1 MCIFVADI
9 MNLKTIICDNMEK
22 NTMKRGLLLMALC
35 CVGCLSTRAQAIIL
49 TSDQQLTDLA
59 DDPDKKIDNTT
70 GLTKSFQSL
79 REVVQSNKRNGN
91 KEFALAFDEFFRQYR
106 DDRNTTRLLTPDMDE
121 YVEKVSRISKF
132 VEKEGDG
139 MGLELSLL
147 SPLELGQAYHHQTGN
162 TGHWV
167 AFKVGRRNRTTG
179 RFSMEMWQ
187 QVEWNNN
194 KGKTPLKLVGVRA
207 YAFHPQDVCEGKR
220 YVDPNEIRPLQ
231 NVNYEVLD
239 SLQGYPP
246 HLLLRVYGEEP
257 ACQGYDHVMVILEYQ
272 SQEMDYFAQDALPFL
287 KNLLKKYHDYGVNL
301 MSLYSDEMHI
311 QQDWAYFNHHEDGQL
326 NVRYLTPSMQ
336 KFFQEK
342 YGQPFDER
350 YMLYFAYQPPHT
362 PYVTAEIP
370 VEYVMGRE
378 PVDVFRTA
386 LLRDRYYHLLQNTV
400 VDLFKEAKQF
410 GEQLF
415 GRELRTS
422 AHASWA
428 QSPTIDYWYSLHP
441 TYANNYEYTPNFLWS
456 NTVHQAAAA
465 CYDYFKWG
473 EYLQPT
479 GNDFCEGGWLD
490 RDYYGAAMAASIAVI
505 NKYPNAYAAAW
516 GMPSASHERRMAI
529 NHAFGCQ
536 PPFHYQMVTGNV
548 IRDIE
553 VLMLYPMDL
562 VAVNPSFGSWMMQ
575 YGYANYLTSDQL
587 MKLGTLTQDGRMK
600 VCEKQYGTI
609 VVPFGPLPDEGLL
622 QKLRSFAEAGGKV
635 IWCSAPAILDKGGAE
650 CLSEW
655 QNMFGVS
662 YQPQVSIGTE
672 QAGHRITFKGT
683 FAQVPAQEILSN
695 FLVDRVFSVE
705 PAEGTEVVATLDGAV
720 VGTVRQ
726 YPHGGLAC
734 FCGFRPRDD
743 QSESLGYE
751 TRTLFE
757 ILNACGAYPGTGS
770 FKGVNDNP
778 TYLSR
783 TTPYFFTVFPNGT
796 TMVANHYRH
805 HVENW
810 EGGFSRNPEY
820 DAQVLAANPLPS
832 DTMRLQNQRVNGH
845 VVTYQGRLTMGFG
858 THDGLLTTFL
868 GQHCDGITLDGRKY
882 SFGPQRITEL
892 TFAPVGDD
900 LRHYRLR
907 AYGQP
912 EVWMPIPASVK
923 SAKVTFLDEEIP
935 AVVKKGRLVLT
946 LEPRHYAQILD
957 IRLGE

>member
-1 MCIFVADI
+1 
-9 MNLKTIICDNMEK
+9 MEK
-22 NTMKRGLLLMALC
+22 YSLKRGVALMMALC
-35 CVGCLSTRAQAIIL
+35 WMGCMSVRAQAIIL

-79 REVVQSNKRNGN
+79 REVVESNKRQGN
-91 KEFALAFDEFFRQYR
+91 REFALAFDEFFRQYR
-106 DDRNTTRLLTPDMDE
+106 DDANTTRLLTPDMDE

-132 VEKEGDG
+132 VEKEGNG

-162 TGHWV
+162 TGRWV
-167 AFKVGRRNRTTG
+167 AFKVGRRNRSTG

-187 QVEWNNN
+187 QTTWNNN
-194 KGKTPLKLVGVRA
+194 KGRTTLKLVGVRA
-207 YAFHPQDVCEGKR
+207 YAFKSQEIFEGK
-220 YVDPNEIRPLQ
+220 YCVDPNDIQPLQ
-231 NVNYEVLD
+231 NVSYEVLD
-239 SLQGYPP
+239 SLHGNSF

-257 ACQGYDHVMVILEYQ
+257 AFQGYDRVMVLLEYET
-272 SQEMDYFAQDALPFL
+272 QEMDYFAQDALPFL

-311 QQDWAYFNHHEDGQL
+311 QQDWNYFGHHEDGQL
-326 NVRYLTPSMQ
+326 NMRYLTPSMQ
-336 KFFQEK
+336 KVFEERYK
-342 YGQPFDER
+342 QPFDER
-350 YMLYFAYQPPHT
+350 YLLYFVYQPTHSAS
-362 PYVTAEIP
+362 VTGEIP
-370 VEYVMGRE
+370 VEYVMGKE
-378 PVDVFRTA
+378 VGDVFRTA
-386 LLRDRYYHLLQNTV
+386 LLRDRYYHLLQNSV
-400 VDLFKEAKQF
+400 VDLFKEAKHY

-415 GRELRTS
+415 GHELRTS

-428 QSPTIDYWYSLHP
+428 QSPTIDYWHSLHP
-441 TYANNYEYTPNFLWS
+441 TYANSYEYTPNFLWS

-516 GMPSASHERRMAI
+516 GMPSASYERRMAI
-529 NHAFGCQ
+529 NYAFGCQ

-553 VLMLYPMDL
+553 VLMIYPMDL
-562 VAVNPSFGSWMMQ
+562 VAMNPSFGSWMTQ

-587 MKLGTLTQDGRMK
+587 MKLGTLTQDGHMQ
-600 VCEKQYGTI
+600 VCQKQYGTI
-609 VVPFGPLPDEGLL
+609 VVPFAPLPDEGLI
-622 QKLRSFAEAGGKV
+622 QKLRSFVEAGGKV
-635 IWCSAPAILDKGGAE
+635 IWCSSPAVLDKGGAE
-650 CLSEW
+650 CLQEW
-655 QNMFGVS
+655 QSLFGVTC
-662 YQPQVSIGTE
+662 QPQMSVGE
-672 QAGHRITFKGT
+672 EKAGHRITFCGS
-683 FAQVPAQEILSN
+683 FSQVPSQEILSN
-695 FLVDRVFSVE
+695 FLVDHIFSVE
-705 PAEGTEVVATLDGAV
+705 PAEGTETVATMDGAV
-720 VGTVRQ
+720 VGTLRK
-726 YPHGGLAC
+726 YSKGGLAC

-757 ILNACGAYPGTGS
+757 VLNACGAYPSTGT

-783 TTPYFFTVFPNGT
+783 TTPYFVTTFPNGT
-796 TMVANHYRH
+796 TMVVNHYRH

-810 EGGFSRNPEY
+810 AGGFSRDPAY

-832 DTMRLQNQRVNGH
+832 DSMSLQDARINGH
-845 VVTYQGRLTMGFG
+845 RVTYQGRLTMGFAVR
-858 THDGLLTTFL
+858 DGLLTTFL

-882 SFGPQRITEL
+882 RFGPQRITEL
-892 TFAPVGDD
+892 TFAPVDGDTH
-900 LRHYRLR
+900 HYRLR

-912 EVWMPIPASVK
+912 EVWMPVPSGVR
-923 SAKVTFLDEEIP
+923 SAKVSFAGEQIP
-935 AVVKKGRLVLT
+935 AVVRKGSLVLT

-957 IRLGE
+957 IRLEE